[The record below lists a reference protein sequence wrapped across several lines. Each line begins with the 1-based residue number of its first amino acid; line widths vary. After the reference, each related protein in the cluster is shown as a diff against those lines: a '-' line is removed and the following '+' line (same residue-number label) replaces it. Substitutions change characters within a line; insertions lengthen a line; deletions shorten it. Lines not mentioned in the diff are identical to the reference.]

1 METPLKAYKSSR
13 CFTLRCSALEIE
25 GTNAILKNV
34 LLHFLKEDKINVL
47 KLFFYIQQPQNDILD
62 HNILF

>member
-34 LLHFLKEDKINVL
+34 F
-47 KLFFYIQQPQNDILD
+47 
-62 HNILF
+62 

>member
-25 GTNAILKNV
+25 GTNAI
-34 LLHFLKEDKINVL
+34 KEDKINVL
-47 KLFFYIQQPQNDILD
+47 KLFFYIQQPQKDILD

>member
-1 METPLKAYKSSR
+1 METSLKAYKSSR

-25 GTNAILKNV
+25 GTNAI
-34 LLHFLKEDKINVL
+34 KEDKINVL